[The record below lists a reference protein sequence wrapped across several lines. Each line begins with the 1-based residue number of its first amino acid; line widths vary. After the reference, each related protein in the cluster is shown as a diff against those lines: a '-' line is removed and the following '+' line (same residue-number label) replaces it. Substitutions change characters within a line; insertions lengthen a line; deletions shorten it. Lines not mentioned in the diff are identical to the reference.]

1 MFYSSSISDS
11 VNAAKNISILYWSL
25 FKNGHKE
32 HKEALFEGQAVSD
45 GEQSK
50 TVGALPSTADI
61 TVSIFISF
69 GSFMRTKPPFTPL
82 YDFKMPDF
90 AKDCKI
96 FARKLLDIES
106 SLESV
111 SLSIGKSVLDR
122 TMRDKIAYSLARVI
136 NIL

>member
-1 MFYSSSISDS
+1 
-11 VNAAKNISILYWSL
+11 
-25 FKNGHKE
+25 
-32 HKEALFEGQAVSD
+32 
-45 GEQSK
+45 
-50 TVGALPSTADI
+50 
-61 TVSIFISF
+61 
-69 GSFMRTKPPFTPL
+69 MRTKPPFTPL